1 MGRHASVHVVFGVR
15 VPEDYELPFDPYYE
29 VEKWWLAKF
38 VPQDE
43 LEDMEYEEKAELLR
57 QHPCPVD
64 TVGYIDEDSSVKLLA
79 TERRAGK

>member
-43 LEDMEYEEKAELLR
+43 LEDMAELAR
-57 QHPCPVD
+57 
-64 TVGYIDEDSSVKLLA
+64 A